1 MGNPGSGQ
9 ETDSRQ
15 GKINQSKVIIGA
27 GGSQEFDRELYGSRT
42 SNREQAGSSVKRA
55 RKLVKALERAL
66 VLMSE
71 DDPLQPAV
79 KDLYA
84 VLWQA
89 EIRLDIL
96 EDWYSRTYCFT
107 NQENAANDW

>member
-1 MGNPGSGQ
+1 MGNPRSGK
-9 ETDSRQ
+9 ETDSHQ
-15 GKINQSKVIIGA
+15 GKVIIDA
-27 GGSQEFDRELYGSRT
+27 GSSQEFDRELYGSRT
-42 SNREQAGSSVKRA
+42 SNQDQAGSSVKRA
-55 RKLVKALERAL
+55 RKLVKALEYAL

-89 EIRLDIL
+89 EIRLGIL
-96 EDWYSRTYCFT
+96 EDWYGRTYCFT
-107 NQENAANDW
+107 NQEDAANNL